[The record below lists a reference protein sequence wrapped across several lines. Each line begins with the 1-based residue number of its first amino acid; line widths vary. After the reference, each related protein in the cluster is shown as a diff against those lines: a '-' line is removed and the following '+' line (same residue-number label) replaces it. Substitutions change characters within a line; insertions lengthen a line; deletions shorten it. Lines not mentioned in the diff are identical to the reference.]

1 MGAFSQN
8 NKEKIEKNVQNV
20 FQRFPRLS
28 ERRNQLGG
36 TLSGG
41 EQQMLA
47 IARGLM
53 SSPDLLLL
61 DEPSMGLSPL
71 LVEQIF
77 TIIRDINDQGVSI
90 LLVEQNAQM
99 ALSIADRGYVL
110 ETGQSRHGRTRPG
123 AASQRDGHR
132 SLPGRSL
139 DNIWQEHIMST
150 YPTHPFLFRVP
161 HHRAAVVTAQQCW
174 QGASWGL
181 LAEVIL
187 FVALGFFLLRGQLD
201 CTHPEHLPARLERH
215 HPSDDVF
222 PTHHL
227 HGWHVRLSCITLTS
241 VTQHGSLAVSGAP
254 AGSKSMSGRRWLQ

>member
-1 MGAFSQN
+1 MAMIQNDRMLEVEDLNVYYGAIFALKGISFYLNQGEIVALIGANGAGKSTTLNTISGLLRARQGVIRFQGEEITQTLSEQIVRKGISQVPEGRKIFATLSVMENLEMGAFIQN
-8 NKEKIEKNVQNV
+8 KKEEIEKNVQNV

-53 SSPDLLLL
+53 SNPKLLLL

-77 TIIRDINDQGVSI
+77 TIIRDINDQGTSI

-110 ETGQSRHGRTRPG
+110 ETGTVVLEGPAQELLHNEMVVEAYLG
-123 AASQRDGHR
+123 GH
-132 SLPGRSL
+132 
-139 DNIWQEHIMST
+139 
-150 YPTHPFLFRVP
+150 
-161 HHRAAVVTAQQCW
+161 
-174 QGASWGL
+174 
-181 LAEVIL
+181 
-187 FVALGFFLLRGQLD
+187 
-201 CTHPEHLPARLERH
+201 
-215 HPSDDVF
+215 
-222 PTHHL
+222 
-227 HGWHVRLSCITLTS
+227 
-241 VTQHGSLAVSGAP
+241 
-254 AGSKSMSGRRWLQ
+254 